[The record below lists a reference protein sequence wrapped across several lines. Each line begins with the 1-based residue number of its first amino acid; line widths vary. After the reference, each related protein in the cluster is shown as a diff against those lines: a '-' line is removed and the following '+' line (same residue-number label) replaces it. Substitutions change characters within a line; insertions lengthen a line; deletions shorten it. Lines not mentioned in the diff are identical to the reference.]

1 MSNDNMYFIVI
12 GIESGSVS
20 SNKVT
25 ILGTFSTVEKA
36 QNFIQ
41 SRQYSNIYTN
51 VDILETYIDKQNL
64 NIENELHV

>member
-1 MSNDNMYFIVI
+1 MYFIVI

-36 QNFIQ
+36 QEFIQ
-41 SRQYSNIYTN
+41 ARKYSNIYTN

-64 NIENELHV
+64 NIENELHI